1 MFTSPSGKAVG
12 LVRATLLDLGHLHQQ
27 GLPLLKGPL
36 ARAFSGSFSTK
47 ATRAAVPVGHWAAA
61 HRAVSCTRTTLFAF
75 GQLHEFGNLGLK
87 GAVSGSCSTVGGI
100 RAAEPVG
107 HWAAASRTRSPITLP
122 AFGQLHEF
130 GHLGIKPTVS
140 SSGSTV
146 YVIRTA
152 EPVGVRAAA
161 SRAIS
166 CIRVVIA
173 LLTPGDQLGLFAF
186 NLESTGQCYKSK
198 AHSKDLH
205 L

>member
-100 RAAEPVG
+100 RA
-107 HWAAASRTRSPITLP
+107 
-122 AFGQLHEF
+122 QNQ
-130 GHLGIKPTVS
+130 LGIGQQPAGHGVPSHCLLLASFMSLAILAS
-140 SSGSTV
+140 SLQS
-146 YVIRTA
+146 A
-152 EPVGVRAAA
+152 AVGAQFTLSAQQN
-161 SRAIS
+161 
-166 CIRVVIA
+166 
-173 LLTPGDQLGLFAF
+173 QLG
-186 NLESTGQCYKSK
+186 
-198 AHSKDLH
+198 
-205 L
+205 

>member
-1 MFTSPSGKAVG
+1 MFTSPNGKAVG
-12 LVRATLLDLGHLHQQ
+12 LVMATLFDLGKFDQS
-27 GLPLLKGPL
+27 GLP
-36 ARAFSGSFSTK
+36 S
-47 ATRAAVPVGHWAAA
+47 
-61 HRAVSCTRTTLFAF
+61 
-75 GQLHEFGNLGLK
+75 LK

-107 HWAAASRTRSPITLP
+107 HWAAASRAISFIRTTLL
-122 AFGQLHEF
+122 AFGQLCEF

-140 SSGSTV
+140 RSGSTV

-152 EPVGVRAAA
+152 EPVWVRAAA
-161 SRAIS
+161 SRAIC

-173 LLTPGDQLGLFAF
+173 LLTPGDQLGLFGF
-186 NLESTGQCYKSK
+186 NLETRGQCHKSK